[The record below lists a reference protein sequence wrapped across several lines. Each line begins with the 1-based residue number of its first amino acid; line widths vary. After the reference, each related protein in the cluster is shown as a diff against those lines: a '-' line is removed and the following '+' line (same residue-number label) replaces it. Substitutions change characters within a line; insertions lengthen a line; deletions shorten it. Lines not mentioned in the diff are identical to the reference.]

1 MHINSTLEPQ
11 WNQFGSFSEAASVT
25 GTLSRVL
32 AYTYVQV
39 PSGLAVRGSFPIHEP
54 LLRALAP
61 WLGGPFGLVCGLM
74 TGLRCCASHGSIIS
88 IQGLAANG
96 GSPWIVQASNLLFCD
111 AVVNTQIASREVDQV
126 KRLVVYFL
134 RAIWIVSY
142 LEKKD

>member
-1 MHINSTLEPQ
+1 M
-11 WNQFGSFSEAASVT
+11 V
-25 GTLSRVL
+25 

-134 RAIWIVSY
+134 RTI
-142 LEKKD
+142 